1 MDKIPSVGFT
11 LARPCPQSCIGW
23 QSNHKKFVSTMKHQK
38 LFSSLSLVMSLG
50 LIATP
55 ALADSLTGAQ
65 ILNQFNLVTIGS
77 ATSSS
82 HVDGRSFIGGS
93 LSGGVFDQHAAD
105 TPASSYA
112 GLTVLGSAQNV
123 IVDNFGAVIGGN
135 LTNSTINS
143 GSSVVLGNVSG
154 VNFNG
159 PAYVAGT
166 TSGVNFN
173 GGQNAALATG
183 TAATASTSTNMGA
196 VLSSLSSQLSQLSST
211 GSSVDIS
218 YGKATFNAVANGS
231 GLAVFDLTSID
242 TAVFSANEFAFN
254 LNGASTIIF
263 NTDNTSANISANFL
277 GGSAQAIGAK
287 TIWNFYNATS
297 LSINNQWGGSVLAP
311 MASFSNGNNI
321 EGGVYVNTLTQN
333 GEIHLQ
339 PFAGQIAAVP
349 EPETYAM
356 LLAGLGLLGVVSR
369 RRAKPQAA

>member
-1 MDKIPSVGFT
+1 
-11 LARPCPQSCIGW
+11 
-23 QSNHKKFVSTMKHQK
+23 MKHQK

-93 LSGGVFDQHAAD
+93 LSGGVFDQYAAD

-166 TSGVNFN
+166 TSSVNFN

>member
-1 MDKIPSVGFT
+1 MKGRLFSDLQAWHPNLVGFK
-11 LARPCPQSCIGW
+11 RRI
-23 QSNHKKFVSTMKHQK
+23 NHIKSTMKYQK
-38 LFSSLSLVMSLG
+38 RINTLAWLVSLG
-50 LIATP
+50 LIASP
-55 ALADSLTGAQ
+55 ALADPLTGAQ
-65 ILNQFNLVTIGS
+65 VLNQFNLVTIGNTLS
-77 ATSSS
+77 NSQ

-112 GLTVLGSAQNV
+112 GLTVLGNAQNV

-143 GSSVVLGNVSG
+143 GSSAVLGNASG

-166 TSGVNFN
+166 INGVNFN

-183 TAATASTSTNMGA
+183 AAAVAATSTNMGT
-196 VLSSLSSQLSQLSST
+196 VLTSLSSQLSQLSST
-211 GSSVDIS
+211 GSTVSLN
-218 YGKATFNAVANGS
+218 YGKATFNALANGS

-242 TAVFSANEFAFN
+242 TAVFSANEFEFN
-254 LNGASTIIF
+254 LNGASTVVF
-263 NTDNTSANISANFL
+263 NSDNTSANISANFL
-277 GGSAQAIGAK
+277 GGSAQAIGSK
-287 TIWNFYNATS
+287 SIWNFYAATS
-297 LSINNQWGGSVLAP
+297 LTINYQWGGSVLAP

-339 PFAGQIAAVP
+339 TFTGQIAAVP
-349 EPETYAM
+349 EPETYALM
-356 LLAGLGLLGVVSR
+356 LTGLGLMGVMVR
-369 RRAKPQAA
+369 RRARKLTA